1 MQNIGQI
8 VTDVT
13 KVSNLAQS
21 FLSTCRL
28 ILEGVP
34 ITNGPNYRLKGELN
48 SPVIA
53 DWVPCGEYSS
63 CLIWLKN
70 IRFTF
75 LSFQFGNV

>member
-1 MQNIGQI
+1 MQNIGQV

-34 ITNGPNYRLKGELN
+34 VTNGPNYRKKGGLT
-48 SPVIA
+48 
-53 DWVPCGEYSS
+53 
-63 CLIWLKN
+63 
-70 IRFTF
+70 FTYNRR
-75 LSFQFGNV
+75 LGTLW